1 MIENPLKEVNY
12 LKEETA
18 KNLPVEVSQR
28 KVLIL
33 GDVAVQAMKKGK
45 VKEANIS
52 SGFIICLKLLYSL
65 PNIESF

>member
-1 MIENPLKEVNY
+1 MIENPLKEVNH
-12 LKEETA
+12 LEKETA
-18 KNLPVEVSQR
+18 KNLPVEVCQR

-33 GDVAVQAMKKGK
+33 GDFAVQATTKRE

-65 PNIESF
+65 PI